1 MVNNNYICAIVN
13 KIYLEEKMVG
23 VEKKKLIDLFKKKET
38 TETTKPTIKPT
49 AGSRA
54 STSKPTIKPT
64 AKAGAGSGSM
74 SDGELTKEKLDA
86 FIEKRE
92 ALSEAELKKQKEF
105 LHTKT
110 HQDLI
115 NAVYKV
121 AEELKVEGGPW
132 PMLRALGWGNFTD
145 DRGKKYD
152 GPAIDEIEGVDFA
165 HKVALKK
172 QLGIK

>member
-1 MVNNNYICAIVN
+1 
-13 KIYLEEKMVG
+13 MVG

-64 AKAGAGSGSM
+64 AKAGAGSGSL
-74 SDGELTKEKLDA
+74 SDELTKDKVDA

-121 AEELKVEGGPW
+121 AEELKVEGGSQYAARIGLGHSL
-132 PMLRALGWGNFTD
+132 MTAARSTTARRSMKLRVLISRT
-145 DRGKKYD
+145 R
-152 GPAIDEIEGVDFA
+152 
-165 HKVALKK
+165 LR
-172 QLGIK
+172 

>member
-54 STSKPTIKPT
+54 STTKPTIKPT
-64 AKAGAGSGSM
+64 AKAGAGSGSL
-74 SDGELTKEKLDA
+74 SDELTKDKVDA
-86 FIEKRE
+86 FLEKRE
-92 ALSEAELKKQKEF
+92 ALTEAELKKQKEF

>member
-1 MVNNNYICAIVN
+1 M
-13 KIYLEEKMVG
+13 
-23 VEKKKLIDLFKKKET
+23 
-38 TETTKPTIKPT
+38 
-49 AGSRA
+49 
-54 STSKPTIKPT
+54 
-64 AKAGAGSGSM
+64 GSGSL
-74 SDGELTKEKLDA
+74 SDELSKDKVDSFL
-86 FIEKRE
+86 EKRE
-92 ALSEAELKKQKEF
+92 ALTEAEMKKQREF

-132 PMLRALGWGNFTD
+132 PMLRALGWGNFAD

-152 GPAIDEIEGVDFA
+152 GPAIDEIEGVEFA

>member
-1 MVNNNYICAIVN
+1 
-13 KIYLEEKMVG
+13 MVG
-23 VEKKKLIDLFKKKET
+23 VEKKKLTDLFKKKET

-54 STSKPTIKPT
+54 STTKPTIKT
-64 AKAGAGSGSM
+64 GAGSGSL
-74 SDGELTKEKLDA
+74 SDELTKDKVDA
-86 FIEKRE
+86 FLEKRE
-92 ALSEAELKKQKEF
+92 ALTEAELKKQREF

-152 GPAIDEIEGVDFA
+152 GPAIDEIEDVEFT

>member
-1 MVNNNYICAIVN
+1 
-13 KIYLEEKMVG
+13 MVG
-23 VEKKKLIDLFKKKET
+23 VEKKKLTDLFKKKET

-54 STSKPTIKPT
+54 STTKPTIKT
-64 AKAGAGSGSM
+64 GAGSGSL
-74 SDGELTKEKLDA
+74 SDELTKDKVDA
-86 FIEKRE
+86 FLEKRE
-92 ALSEAELKKQKEF
+92 ALTEAELKKQREF

-152 GPAIDEIEGVDFA
+152 GPAIDEIEGVEFA

>member
-1 MVNNNYICAIVN
+1 
-13 KIYLEEKMVG
+13 MVG

-54 STSKPTIKPT
+54 STTKPTG
-64 AKAGAGSGSM
+64 KASVGSGSL
-74 SDGELTKEKLDA
+74 SDELSKDKVDSFL
-86 FIEKRE
+86 EKRE
-92 ALSEAELKKQKEF
+92 ALTEAEMKKQREF

-132 PMLRALGWGNFTD
+132 PMLRALGWGNFAD

-152 GPAIDEIEGVDFA
+152 GPAIDEIEGVEFA

>member
-1 MVNNNYICAIVN
+1 
-13 KIYLEEKMVG
+13 MVG
-23 VEKKKLIDLFKKKET
+23 VEKKKLTDLFKKKET
-38 TETTKPTIKPT
+38 TESAKPTIKPT

-54 STSKPTIKPT
+54 SATKPTVKPA
-64 AKAGAGSGSM
+64 AKAGAGSGGLSDSM
-74 SDGELTKEKLDA
+74 SKAGAGAKVDA
-86 FIEKRE
+86 FLEKRE
-92 ALSEAELKKQKEF
+92 ALTEAELKKQREF

-152 GPAIDEIEGVDFA
+152 GPSIDEIEGVEFA

>member
-1 MVNNNYICAIVN
+1 M
-13 KIYLEEKMVG
+13 
-23 VEKKKLIDLFKKKET
+23 
-38 TETTKPTIKPT
+38 
-49 AGSRA
+49 
-54 STSKPTIKPT
+54 
-64 AKAGAGSGSM
+64 
-74 SDGELTKEKLDA
+74 DA